1 MEWGKAAA
9 RHLAARRS
17 RPCLVSCVGCGARG
31 RFSGPMSMAR
41 GEGRGP
47 TSFLVSRRARHPP
60 AFRADSAAPHARHT
74 ALSARPSAPRAAQLT
89 LTRSPGQT
97 RSYTGAGGGGRHTRP
112 HRTANHGP
120 NLAADRTCSR
130 TCLLFL
136 QTKTQLTAT
145 SLADS
150 ALFNVCCLRHFCL
163 RQPALRPAA
172 GPGRASPLSP
182 GPNSA
187 TVALLCT
194 RAAEDGGWVQVGLS
208 GERVGSA

>member
-1 MEWGKAAA
+1 MERELHRERRGAPGPTEGKGGLEWGKAAA

-89 LTRSPGQT
+89 LTRSPGPLA
-97 RSYTGAGGGGRHTRP
+97 RIRGRGGGATRA
-112 HRTANHGP
+112 HSTANHGP
-120 NLAADRTCSR
+120 NLAADRTCSH
-130 TCLLFL
+130 
-136 QTKTQLTAT
+136 A
-145 SLADS
+145 
-150 ALFNVCCLRHFCL
+150 
-163 RQPALRPAA
+163 PALP
-172 GPGRASPLSP
+172 
-182 GPNSA
+182 PNKN
-187 TVALLCT
+187 TTDRHVT
-194 RAAEDGGWVQVGLS
+194 R
-208 GERVGSA
+208 